1 MPHEI
6 FFGIPGNKFGAGI
19 ILEKHDGEYQLVS
32 AQKSQ
37 TGGTIWKRWGF
48 PETKNATPQNIAIP
62 WKITL
67 GNHRDAIQA
76 LEYFL
81 KHLIRDV

>member
-48 PETKNATPQNIAIP
+48 PETKNATPLGAFRKLRTQRP
-62 WKITL
+62 KI
-67 GNHRDAIQA
+67 
-76 LEYFL
+76 
-81 KHLIRDV
+81 